1 MVFNT
6 ILRFVRKVNRTFIW
20 LAITVL
26 FVLPLTLAELIV
38 PKEKTPSE
46 FVYKTNFKPE
56 LYTDNLFG
64 GITVKRGES
73 VNVLGFVEGD
83 EFNPH
88 QVWVE
93 TSGGNRGYLPVE
105 VLDNKAVIYPRVQDK
120 NDSSSVAVQYKGDV
134 VTITG
139 WKQSFSSYTV
149 MLPGGKKADIWGQ
162 NIRSPFA
169 EKLRKYIVRRDGEG
183 WRPMSEEKFKDIVMS
198 KTLTQMEK
206 SAYPPHFISKEKGSV
221 KAIFPVRV
229 FNKGK
234 FYAPVVTY
242 NEAGKA
248 IEYYFPTKCMS
259 ETNGWLLRMIPFYG
273 KICDLSL
280 VWPFWTKGVYDTSIQ
295 AKMESWQTNA
305 KLTDTSK
312 LWYILVNLLIF
323 LPLILVLRFTPALLL
338 PLFVFSL
345 LRIPEYNEKM
355 TNTRIIRRMRSVRV
369 LKIVALVFT
378 IVWCVAGLVDY
389 TVLPLVIGSFLA
401 YWIFCR
407 LLNTL
412 RKTETAALSDNATLN
427 SEALDIPH
435 SDEEVASTEE

>member
-6 ILRFVRKVNRTFIW
+6 ILRFVRKVNRTFVW

-26 FVLPLTLAELIV
+26 FVLPLTLAQLIV

-46 FVYKTNFKPE
+46 FVYKTNSRCE

-64 GITVKRGES
+64 GITVKKGES

-105 VLDNKAVIYPRVQDK
+105 VLDNKAIVYPRVQDK
-120 NDSSSVAVQYKGDV
+120 NDSSKVAVQYKGDIV
-134 VTITG
+134 SISG

-149 MLPGGKKADIWGQ
+149 VLPGGKKADITLD

-206 SAYPPHFISKEKGSV
+206 SAYPPHFVSKEKGGI

-229 FNKGK
+229 FNMGK
-234 FYAPVVTY
+234 FYAPVVIY

-248 IEYYFPTKCMS
+248 IEYYFPTKCMT
-259 ETNGWLLRMIPFYG
+259 ETNGWLLRLMPFYG
-273 KICDLSL
+273 KICDASI
-280 VWPFWTKGVYDTSIQ
+280 VWPFWTKGIYDTSIQ
-295 AKMESWQTNA
+295 AKMESWQANA
-305 KLTDTSK
+305 KLTDTSR

-355 TNTRIIRRMRSVRV
+355 TNARIIRRIRSVRV
-369 LKIVALVFT
+369 LKIIALVFT
-378 IVWCVAGLVDY
+378 ILWCVAGLVDY
-389 TVLPLVIGSFLA
+389 TVLPLVIGSLLA

-412 RKTETAALSDNATLN
+412 RGPEVPALSDNETT
-427 SEALDIPH
+427 IV
-435 SDEEVASTEE
+435 EEVEDNQ

>member
-1 MVFNT
+1 MVFDT
-6 ILRFVRKVNRTFIW
+6 ILSFVRKVNRTFIW

-26 FVLPLTLAELIV
+26 FVLPLTLAQLIV

-46 FVYKTNFKPE
+46 FVYKANYRCG
-56 LYTDNLFG
+56 LYTDNISS
-64 GITVKRGES
+64 GIIVKKGES
-73 VNVLGFVEGD
+73 VTVLGFVEGD

-93 TSGGNRGYLPVE
+93 TSSGNRGYLPVE
-105 VLDNKAVIYPRVQDK
+105 ALDNKAVIYPRVQDK
-120 NDSSSVAVQYKGDV
+120 NDSSKVAVQYKGDV
-134 VTITG
+134 VSISG

-149 MLPGGKKADIWGQ
+149 VLPGGMKADITLD

-183 WRPMSEEKFKDIVMS
+183 WRPMSEDKFKDIVMS
-198 KTLTQMEK
+198 RTLAQMEK
-206 SAYPPHFISKEKGSV
+206 SAYPPHFISREKGSV

-234 FYAPVVTY
+234 FYAPVVSY
-242 NEAGKA
+242 NESGQAVD
-248 IEYYFPTKCMS
+248 YYFPTKCMT
-259 ETNGWLLRMIPFYG
+259 ETNGWLLRMMPFYG
-273 KICDLSL
+273 KICDLSF
-280 VWPFWTKGVYDTSIQ
+280 VWPFWTKGVYDTSIP
-295 AKMESWQTNA
+295 AKMESWQANA
-305 KLTDTSK
+305 KLTDTSR

-355 TNTRIIRRMRSVRV
+355 SSARILRRVRFTRA
-369 LKIVALVFT
+369 LKIIALMLT
-378 IVWCVAGLVDY
+378 IIWCVAGLVDY
-389 TVLPLVIGSFLA
+389 TVIPLVLGSVLA

-412 RKTETAALSDNATLN
+412 RGPEAPALSDNETT
-427 SEALDIPH
+427 IV
-435 SDEEVASTEE
+435 EEVEDNQ

>member
-1 MVFNT
+1 MVFDT
-6 ILRFVRKVNRTFIW
+6 ILSFVRKVNRTFIW

-26 FVLPLTLAELIV
+26 FVLPLTLAQLIV

-46 FVYKTNFKPE
+46 FVYKANSRCV
-56 LYTDNLFG
+56 LYTDNIPA
-64 GITVKRGES
+64 GITVKKGES
-73 VNVLGFVEGD
+73 VTVLGFVEGD

-93 TSGGNRGYLPVE
+93 TSSGNRGYLPVE
-105 VLDNKAVIYPRVQDK
+105 ALDNKAVIYPRVQDK
-120 NDSSSVAVQYKGDV
+120 NDSSKVAVQYKGDV
-134 VTITG
+134 VSISG

-149 MLPGGKKADIWGQ
+149 VLPGGKKTDITLD

-183 WRPMSEEKFKDIVMS
+183 WRPMSEDKFKDIVMS
-198 KTLTQMEK
+198 RTLAQMEK
-206 SAYPPHFISKEKGSV
+206 SAYPPHFISREKGSV

-234 FYAPVVTY
+234 FYAPVVSYDETGQ
-242 NEAGKA
+242 AVD
-248 IEYYFPTKCMS
+248 YYFPTKCMT
-259 ETNGWLLRMIPFYG
+259 ETNGWLLRMMPFYG
-273 KICDLSL
+273 KICDLSF
-280 VWPFWTKGVYDTSIQ
+280 VWPFWTKGVYDTSIP
-295 AKMESWQTNA
+295 AKMESWQANA
-305 KLTDTSK
+305 KLTDTSR

-355 TNTRIIRRMRSVRV
+355 SNARILRRVRFTRV
-369 LKIVALVFT
+369 LKIAALVLT
-378 IVWCVAGLVDY
+378 IIWCVAGLVDY
-389 TVLPLVIGSFLA
+389 TVIPLVLGSALA

-412 RKTETAALSDNATLN
+412 RGPEVSTPTENESTIVEDTPDEQVEDNQ
-427 SEALDIPH
+427 
-435 SDEEVASTEE
+435 

>member
-6 ILRFVRKVNRTFIW
+6 ILSFVRKVNRTFIW

-26 FVLPLTLAELIV
+26 FILPLTLAQLIV

-46 FVYKTNFKPE
+46 FVYKTNFKHE

-64 GITVKRGES
+64 GITVKKGES
-73 VNVLGFVEGD
+73 VTVLGFVEGD

-93 TSGGNRGYLPVE
+93 TSSGNRGYLPVE
-105 VLDNKAVIYPRVQDK
+105 VLDNKAIIYPRVQDK
-120 NDSSSVAVQYKGDV
+120 KDSSKVAVQYKGDIV
-134 VTITG
+134 SISG

-149 MLPGGKKADIWGQ
+149 VLPGGKKADITLD

-183 WRPMSEEKFKDIVMS
+183 WRPMSEDKFKDIVMS
-198 KTLTQMEK
+198 RTLAQMEK
-206 SAYPPHFISKEKGSV
+206 SAYPPHFISREKGSV

-242 NEAGKA
+242 NESGQAV
-248 IEYYFPTKCMS
+248 EYYFPTKCMT
-259 ETNGWLLRMIPFYG
+259 ETNGWLLRMMPYYG
-273 KICDLSL
+273 KICDLSF
-280 VWPFWTKGVYDTSIQ
+280 VWPFWTKGVYDTSIP
-295 AKMESWQTNA
+295 AKMESWQANA
-305 KLTDTSK
+305 KLTDTSR

-355 TNTRIIRRMRSVRV
+355 SNARILRRVRFTRI
-369 LKIVALVFT
+369 LKIAALVLT
-378 IVWCVAGLVDY
+378 IIWCVAGLVDY
-389 TVLPLVIGSFLA
+389 TVIPLVLGSVLA

-412 RKTETAALSDNATLN
+412 RGPEVSTPTENETTIVEDTPDEQVEDNQ
-427 SEALDIPH
+427 
-435 SDEEVASTEE
+435 

>member
-1 MVFNT
+1 M
-6 ILRFVRKVNRTFIW
+6 
-20 LAITVL
+20 
-26 FVLPLTLAELIV
+26 
-38 PKEKTPSE
+38 
-46 FVYKTNFKPE
+46 
-56 LYTDNLFG
+56 
-64 GITVKRGES
+64 
-73 VNVLGFVEGD
+73 LGFVEGD

-105 VLDNKAVIYPRVQDK
+105 VLDNKAIVYPRVQDK
-120 NDSSSVAVQYKGDV
+120 NDSSKVAVQYKGDIV
-134 VTITG
+134 SISG

-149 MLPGGKKADIWGQ
+149 VLPGGKKADITLD

-206 SAYPPHFISKEKGSV
+206 SAYPPHFVSKEKGGI

-229 FNKGK
+229 FNMGK
-234 FYAPVVTY
+234 FYAPVVIY

-248 IEYYFPTKCMS
+248 IEYYFPTKCMT
-259 ETNGWLLRMIPFYG
+259 ETNGWLLRLMPFYG
-273 KICDLSL
+273 KICDASI
-280 VWPFWTKGVYDTSIQ
+280 VWPFWTKGIYDTSIQ
-295 AKMESWQTNA
+295 AKMESWQANA
-305 KLTDTSK
+305 KLTDTSR

-355 TNTRIIRRMRSVRV
+355 TNARIIRRIRSVRV
-369 LKIVALVFT
+369 LKIIALVFT
-378 IVWCVAGLVDY
+378 ILWCVAGLVDY
-389 TVLPLVIGSFLA
+389 TVLPLVIGSLLA

-412 RKTETAALSDNATLN
+412 RGPEVPALSDNETT
-427 SEALDIPH
+427 IV
-435 SDEEVASTEE
+435 EEVEDNQ

>member
-6 ILRFVRKVNRTFIW
+6 ILSFVRKVNRTFIW

-26 FVLPLTLAELIV
+26 FILPLTLAQLIV

-46 FVYKTNFKPE
+46 FVYKTNFKHE

-64 GITVKRGES
+64 GITVKKGES

-93 TSGGNRGYLPVE
+93 TSSGNRGYLPVE
-105 VLDNKAVIYPRVQDK
+105 ALDNKAVVYPRVQDK
-120 NDSSSVAVQYKGDV
+120 NDSSKVAVQYKGDIV
-134 VTITG
+134 SISG

-149 MLPGGKKADIWGQ
+149 VLPGGKKADITLD

-183 WRPMSEEKFKDIVMS
+183 WRPMSEDKFKDIVMS
-198 KTLTQMEK
+198 RTLAQMEK
-206 SAYPPHFISKEKGSV
+206 SAYPPHFISREKGSV

-242 NEAGKA
+242 NESGQAV
-248 IEYYFPTKCMS
+248 EYYFPTKCMT
-259 ETNGWLLRMIPFYG
+259 ETNGWLLRMMPYYG
-273 KICDLSL
+273 KICDLSF
-280 VWPFWTKGVYDTSIQ
+280 VWPFWTKGVYDTSIP
-295 AKMESWQTNA
+295 AKMESWQANA
-305 KLTDTSK
+305 KLTDTSR

-355 TNTRIIRRMRSVRV
+355 SNARILRRVRFTRV
-369 LKIVALVFT
+369 LKIAALVLT
-378 IVWCVAGLVDY
+378 IIWCVAGLVDY
-389 TVLPLVIGSFLA
+389 TVIPLVLGSVLA

-412 RKTETAALSDNATLN
+412 RGPEVSTATENETTIVEDTADEQVEDNQ
-427 SEALDIPH
+427 
-435 SDEEVASTEE
+435 

>member
-1 MVFNT
+1 
-6 ILRFVRKVNRTFIW
+6 
-20 LAITVL
+20 
-26 FVLPLTLAELIV
+26 
-38 PKEKTPSE
+38 
-46 FVYKTNFKPE
+46 
-56 LYTDNLFG
+56 LYTDNISS
-64 GITVKRGES
+64 GIVVKKGES
-73 VNVLGFVEGD
+73 VTVLGFVEGD

-93 TSGGNRGYLPVE
+93 TSAGNRGYLPVE
-105 VLDNKAVIYPRVQDK
+105 ALDNKAVVYPRVQDK
-120 NDSSSVAVQYKGDV
+120 NDSSKVAVQYKGDV
-134 VTITG
+134 VSISG

-149 MLPGGKKADIWGQ
+149 VLPGGKKADITID

-183 WRPMSEEKFKDIVMS
+183 WRPMSEDKFKDIVMS
-198 KTLTQMEK
+198 KTLTQMQK

-234 FYAPVVTY
+234 FYAPVVSY
-242 NEAGKA
+242 NESGQAVD
-248 IEYYFPTKCMS
+248 YYFPTKCMT
-259 ETNGWLLRMIPFYG
+259 ETNGWLLRMMPFYG
-273 KICDLSL
+273 KICDLSF
-280 VWPFWTKGVYDTSIQ
+280 VWPFWTKGVYDTSIP
-295 AKMESWQTNA
+295 AKMESWQANA
-305 KLTDTSK
+305 KLTDTSR

-355 TNTRIIRRMRSVRV
+355 SNARILRRVRFTRV
-369 LKIVALVFT
+369 LKIAALVLT
-378 IVWCVAGLVDY
+378 IIWCVAGLVDY
-389 TVLPLVIGSFLA
+389 TVIPLVLGSALA

-412 RKTETAALSDNATLN
+412 RSPDISVPSD
-427 SEALDIPH
+427 SEATI
-435 SDEEVASTEE
+435 DEEVEDTSNESAEDNQ

>member
-6 ILRFVRKVNRTFIW
+6 ILSFVRKVNRTFIW

-26 FVLPLTLAELIV
+26 FILPLTLAQLIV

-46 FVYKTNFKPE
+46 FVYKTNFKHE

-64 GITVKRGES
+64 GITVKKGES

-93 TSGGNRGYLPVE
+93 TSSGNRGYLPVE
-105 VLDNKAVIYPRVQDK
+105 VLDNKAIIYPRVQDK
-120 NDSSSVAVQYKGDV
+120 NDSSKVAVQYKGDIV
-134 VTITG
+134 SISG

-149 MLPGGKKADIWGQ
+149 VLPGGKKADITLD

-183 WRPMSEEKFKDIVMS
+183 WRPMSEDKFKDIVMS
-198 KTLTQMEK
+198 RTLAQMEK
-206 SAYPPHFISKEKGSV
+206 SAYPPHFISREKGSV

-242 NEAGKA
+242 NESGQAV
-248 IEYYFPTKCMS
+248 EYYFPTKCMT
-259 ETNGWLLRMIPFYG
+259 ETNGWLLRMMPHYG
-273 KICDLSL
+273 KICDLSF
-280 VWPFWTKGVYDTSIQ
+280 VWPFWTKGVYDTSIP
-295 AKMESWQTNA
+295 AKMESWQANA
-305 KLTDTSK
+305 KLTDTSR

-323 LPLILVLRFTPALLL
+323 LPLILALRFTPALLL

-355 TNTRIIRRMRSVRV
+355 SNARILRRVRFTRV
-369 LKIVALVFT
+369 LKIAALVLT
-378 IVWCVAGLVDY
+378 IIWCVAGLVDY
-389 TVLPLVIGSFLA
+389 TVIPLVLGSVLA

-412 RKTETAALSDNATLN
+412 RGPEVSTPTENETTIVEDTPDEQVEDNQ
-427 SEALDIPH
+427 
-435 SDEEVASTEE
+435 

>member
-6 ILRFVRKVNRTFIW
+6 ILSFVRKVNRTFIW

-26 FVLPLTLAELIV
+26 FILPLTLAQLIV

-46 FVYKTNFKPE
+46 FVYKTNFKHE

-64 GITVKRGES
+64 GITVKKGES

-93 TSGGNRGYLPVE
+93 TSSGNRGYLPVE
-105 VLDNKAVIYPRVQDK
+105 ALDNKAVVYPRVQDK
-120 NDSSSVAVQYKGDV
+120 NDSSKVAVQYKGDIV
-134 VTITG
+134 SISG

-149 MLPGGKKADIWGQ
+149 VLPGGKKADITLD

-183 WRPMSEEKFKDIVMS
+183 WRPMSEDKFKDIVMS
-198 KTLTQMEK
+198 RTLAQMEK
-206 SAYPPHFISKEKGSV
+206 SAYPPHFISREKGSV

-242 NEAGKA
+242 NESGQAV
-248 IEYYFPTKCMS
+248 EYYFPTKCMT
-259 ETNGWLLRMIPFYG
+259 ETNGWLLRMMPYYG
-273 KICDLSL
+273 KICDLSF
-280 VWPFWTKGVYDTSIQ
+280 VWPFWTKGVYDTSIP
-295 AKMESWQTNA
+295 AKMESWQANA
-305 KLTDTSK
+305 KLTDTSR

-355 TNTRIIRRMRSVRV
+355 SNARILRRVRFTRV
-369 LKIVALVFT
+369 LKIAALVLT
-378 IVWCVAGLVDY
+378 IIWCVAGLVDY
-389 TVLPLVIGSFLA
+389 TVIPLVLGSVLA

-412 RKTETAALSDNATLN
+412 RGPEVSTATENETTIVEDTPDEQVEDNQ
-427 SEALDIPH
+427 
-435 SDEEVASTEE
+435 